1 MKVIDLIKYLEK
13 LDYDDE
19 TEFAVCVF
27 NPSIPDIKLYEGKSL
42 LNVVRNADCSGINMI
57 GINILGD

>member
-1 MKVIDLIKYLEK
+1 MKVVDLVKYLES
-13 LDYDDE
+13 LNYDEE

-27 NPSIPDIKLYEGKSL
+27 NPSITDIKLYEGESL

-57 GINILGD
+57 GINILGE